1 MERYIQPALLEDN
14 ADKKEMLGYTRNFTE
29 EELLSFKDDLADVSI
44 DIDQVEEEKK
54 EAVKGYNET
63 LKQQKTERTRLLKNI
78 RQKAEYVNENCFKF
92 IDHDA
97 REVGYYNE
105 KGNLVYERPIR
116 PDEMQKSIF
125 EVKRTGTSN

>member
-1 MERYIQPALLEDN
+1 MEKFISPALLEDN

-29 EELLSFKDDLADVSI
+29 DELLSFKDDLADVSI

-63 LKQQKTERTRLLKNI
+63 LKEQKAERTRLLKNI

-105 KGNLVYERPIR
+105 K
-116 PDEMQKSIF
+116 
-125 EVKRTGTSN
+125 